1 MKVIL
6 TGTEGWAIDQV
17 GRDLRSRGHD
27 VLLCSEP
34 DAAVFPC
41 IGLSPAQACP
51 IEDGAEVILT
61 VRAHPIPEPTRREV
75 AITCALLRGLPLV
88 VAGSTV
94 LNPFESIATAVVEG
108 YDDIEATCRAVL
120 DRPVPVCPGPV
131 APSSTVGS
139 TAGSP
144 VEIQLAH

>member
-6 TGTEGWAIDQV
+6 TGTEGWAIDGV
-17 GRDLRSRGHD
+17 ARDLRQRGHD

-41 IGLSPAQACP
+41 IGLSETAACP
-51 IEDGAEVILT
+51 IDDGAEVIVT

-75 AITCALLRGLPLV
+75 SITCALLRGLPLV

-94 LNPFESIATAVVEG
+94 LNPFESIASAVIEG
-108 YDDIEATCRAVL
+108 YDGIDEACRTVV
-120 DRPVPVCPGPV
+120 DS
-131 APSSTVGS
+131 PSR
-139 TAGSP
+139 AGRP
-144 VEIQLAH
+144 VEIRAGH